1 MRACANGVRTWRAWS
16 HRSAHP
22 FRTKMDYVGISVLIW
37 GSYFPIVHYFFLCD
51 WHLQLLYLGAI
62 SLASVATICVSVMDR
77 FAHGNV
83 FK

>member
-1 MRACANGVRTWRAWS
+1 MRAQMACANGVHGLTGL
-16 HRSAHP
+16 HP